1 MSAVKSESSEN
12 QIESELE
19 SPERLSRSGRKL
31 KEVAKFNPKDFRLN
45 KRKRGRGRPRLP
57 RQSRLSNNSR
67 GKIEQ
72 HTPSR
77 DIESEI
83 KQENVIK
90 NEIEEIEY
98 NSKESGMFEN
108 FFVTDLFI

>member
-1 MSAVKSESSEN
+1 MTAVKSESSEN
-12 QIESELE
+12 LIESELE

-57 RQSRLSNNSR
+57 RQSRLSSNSK

-77 DIESEI
+77 DIESEV

-90 NEIEEIEY
+90 DEVEEIKY
-98 NSKESGMFEN
+98 NSIESGMFEKC
-108 FFVTDLFI
+108 F

>member
-1 MSAVKSESSEN
+1 MTAVKSESSEN

-57 RQSRLSNNSR
+57 RQSRLSSNCK
-67 GKIEQ
+67 GKVEQ
-72 HTPSR
+72 LTPSR
-77 DIESEI
+77 DIESEV
-83 KQENVIK
+83 KQESVIK
-90 NEIEEIEY
+90 NEVEEIEY
-98 NSKESGMFEN
+98 NSIESGMFEKC
-108 FFVTDLFI
+108 F